1 MDDVA
6 PLAGPTGAVVDR
18 TDAELIEA
26 FVAAGREE
34 AFAELVRRHGPMVMG
49 VCRRHLGN
57 RQDAEDAFQVTFL
70 VLAKNAGNIRNRHML
85 GSWLFGVARRVA
97 LKAQSAGARRRSA
110 QTRLIQMLTTT
121 RPDSDPPN
129 ELLAF
134 LDEEIDRLP
143 SQYRAAIVTCYLEG
157 KTNREA
163 AKILGWPEG
172 TLVTRLNRAKESL
185 RSKAAA
191 KGMTLS
197 VTAIGAALTQH
208 FSPAADVGSA
218 LVATT
223 AKAAAAHAAG
233 HSLAT
238 VVSAKTLSLLHETG
252 RMLFWAKVKLI
263 TAVVLGVIMLGTGA
277 AVVGHILMSGRGD
290 VSSFDLKSAMPR
302 VENGSADVALLKSVQ
317 KMRSAAFAMARSGSG
332 VAQDDGAYDGLG
344 SDRTVP
350 DRRGVVRFAFTA
362 NRFLTRV
369 EFPEEPGVVLGYAGV
384 GNRVLA
390 YRNLPPEEPVAQI
403 GMQKGST
410 LDHKPVDWSVAQISR
425 ISPWANDDEFFA
437 YLLAGDRSEV
447 EWRISREGSIV
458 RLAIDNHHGG
468 VYAERIRNSKMLVE
482 FDMEHHAMTSL
493 FRFERESSEEIRG
506 TELQRH
512 RITWRST
519 GDADVPVERHVTLAL
534 KQGDVVKVR
543 SSSFVRFQD
552 YSLGSVR
559 DSVVNADLLGIPEG
573 AQVVDETEQSVST
586 HPWKAGSFR

>member
-1 MDDVA
+1 
-6 PLAGPTGAVVDR
+6 
-18 TDAELIEA
+18 
-26 FVAAGREE
+26 
-34 AFAELVRRHGPMVMG
+34 
-49 VCRRHLGN
+49 
-57 RQDAEDAFQVTFL
+57 
-70 VLAKNAGNIRNRHML
+70 
-85 GSWLFGVARRVA
+85 
-97 LKAQSAGARRRSA
+97 
-110 QTRLIQMLTTT
+110 
-121 RPDSDPPN
+121 
-129 ELLAF
+129 
-134 LDEEIDRLP
+134 
-143 SQYRAAIVTCYLEG
+143 
-157 KTNREA
+157 
-163 AKILGWPEG
+163 
-172 TLVTRLNRAKESL
+172 
-185 RSKAAA
+185 
-191 KGMTLS
+191 
-197 VTAIGAALTQH
+197 
-208 FSPAADVGSA
+208 
-218 LVATT
+218 
-223 AKAAAAHAAG
+223 
-233 HSLAT
+233 
-238 VVSAKTLSLLHETG
+238 
-252 RMLFWAKVKLI
+252 
-263 TAVVLGVIMLGTGA
+263 MLGTGA